1 MSNIPNKKAIVTDEN
16 CNDIKE
22 YKCLSTGR
30 CYENP
35 VGHFYKSNQSHLWD
49 ANNKYC
55 PICKDKLNEMF
66 DKFSRQ
72 YQSDEAALL
81 ICCHY
86 LDVPFYRSLYKSI
99 VEKNTDFSL
108 GLYMR
113 QISNNRQYQYK
124 TFVNTLFDGELN
136 KSDADLQEEK
146 EVKWNKQDQQNKN
159 DVIEVVGYDPFE
171 GYKDE
176 DRKFLFNELIKYFD
190 DDIAEDTYKLSQ
202 IIQIVNNNNQIR
214 KYDLEISQLNPCVDG
229 DKIQGLNGLKKNLV
243 DSNDK
248 IAKEN
253 EISVK
258 NRSNKQVGKSTLT
271 YLMKDLR
278 EKDFDKAEANYY
290 DQLKSNGTLWAE
302 NMSMKAIKENGFF
315 DENDYKE
322 IRDINREL
330 VTELQHKV
338 DDLLEEKRQL
348 LIQIDNLKNGD
359 NNE

>member
-1 MSNIPNKKAIVTDEN
+1 M
-16 CNDIKE
+16 
-22 YKCLSTGR
+22 
-30 CYENP
+30 
-35 VGHFYKSNQSHLWD
+35 WD

-55 PICKDKLNEMF
+55 PISKEKLNDMF

-99 VEKNTDFSL
+99 IEKNTTFTL

-113 QISNNRQYQYK
+113 QVSNNRQYQYK
-124 TFVNTLFDGELN
+124 TFVNTLFDGELS
-136 KSDADLQEEK
+136 KSDVDLQKDK
-146 EVKWNKQDQQNKN
+146 EVKWNKQDKQNKT

-176 DRKFLFNELIKYFD
+176 DRRFLFNELIKYFD
-190 DDIAEDTYKLSQ
+190 DDIADDTYKLSQ

-214 KYDLEISQLNPCVDG
+214 KYDLEISQLNPCVDE

-258 NRSNKQVGKSTLT
+258 NRSNKEVGKSTLGK
-271 YLMKDLR
+271 LQVKLR
-278 EKDFDKAEANYY
+278 KMNFGKAEENYY
-290 DQLKSNGTLWAE
+290 SQLSSKGTQWAIDMSHKSIVE
-302 NMSMKAIKENGFF
+302 NAMF
-315 DENDYKE
+315 DENDKQE
-322 IRDINREL
+322 IFDNTRQMNIKLQREL
-330 VTELQHKV
+330 DDEKEKVRLLQLEV
-338 DDLLEEKRQL
+338 DAS
-348 LIQIDNLKNGD
+348 KNED
-359 NNE
+359 VDIS